1 MMASRSDK
9 TRLRI
14 VQSANRLFYR
24 QGYNRTSFTDIVK
37 ASGVPRGNIY
47 YYFKTK
53 DEILL
58 ATIDYRL
65 DAISVMFEEWDR
77 EHRTPVE
84 RLRRFVRMLV
94 NSRQSTAEY
103 GCPMGSLNTELGKD
117 QRQLQESASALFDRF
132 LEYLSLQ
139 FQEIGFRPEP
149 CRNYSIELLARG
161 QGLNLMTH
169 VMHDPEILN
178 RSADALYDWIDAV
191 CANKKIL

>member
-1 MMASRSDK
+1 MASGSDK

-24 QGYNRTSFTDIVK
+24 QGYNRTSFTDIVE

-53 DEILL
+53 EEILL
-58 ATIDYRL
+58 ATLDYRL
-65 DAISVMFEEWDR
+65 DAITVMLEEWDR

-103 GCPMGSLNTELGKD
+103 GCPMGSLNTELGKN
-117 QRQLQESASALFDRF
+117 QRELQEAAVALFDRF

-139 FQEIGFRPEP
+139 FHNIGFRPEL
-149 CRNYSIELLARG
+149 CRNYAIELLARG
-161 QGLNLMTH
+161 QGLNVMTH

-178 RSADALYDWIDAV
+178 RSAEALYDWIDGI